1 MALHLRR
8 DRTAE
13 SNEKTM
19 ARISSSEGC
28 SAPVALAGEWSDDM
42 DGGFM
47 RAGQVELSWGAD
59 KKKWLVRIRIGE
71 EVIRRQCNAP
81 HDADEQQLRSAAEQ
95 TVRDEGY
102 EADPAQIS
110 IVR

>member
-1 MALHLRR
+1 
-8 DRTAE
+8 
-13 SNEKTM
+13 
-19 ARISSSEGC
+19 
-28 SAPVALAGEWSDDM
+28 M

-47 RAGQVELSWGAD
+47 RADQVELSWGAD

-71 EVIRRQCNAP
+71 EVIRRQCSAP
-81 HDADEQQLRSAAEQ
+81 RDADEQQLRLAAEQ
-95 TVRDEGY
+95 AVRDEGY